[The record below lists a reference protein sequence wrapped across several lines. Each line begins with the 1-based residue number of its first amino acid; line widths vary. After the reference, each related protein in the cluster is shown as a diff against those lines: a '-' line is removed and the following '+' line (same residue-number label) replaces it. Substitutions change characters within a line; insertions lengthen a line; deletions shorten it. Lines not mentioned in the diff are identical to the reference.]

1 MTSFA
6 ISLGLVSTVTKAV
19 GIGIGGIGIGT
30 DTSGI
35 GIGIGQAWY
44 RYRYQLL
51 YSIYLIVLLFDYENG
66 LSSFPWDDK
75 NQNYIY

>member
-1 MTSFA
+1 MEDLYKDENRGEADVDDSSDEVYT
-6 ISLGLVSTVTKAV
+6 ISGKETEAVINKAV

-30 DTSGI
+30 NTS

-51 YSIYLIVLLFDYENG
+51 YSI
-66 LSSFPWDDK
+66 
-75 NQNYIY
+75 